1 MKKID
6 ILTLHLG
13 VGGIEEAVCN
23 LANMLSSDYKV
34 RIIAV
39 HKHITPHK
47 INKNVEVNFLID
59 SDAASLGNKLKGNL
73 FKNIWNLYI
82 KKGDIIRLII
92 DTLRAL
98 KVLFLKG
105 VVIKKYLKISDADV
119 KIVTNMYLLKKLNK
133 YGKGIKIYQEHGD
146 HTQNIKYLKTIKKY
160 TKNIDYVIPVS
171 KFIKNKYQ
179 TILNT
184 KVIYGPLC
192 VDYIAKENNS
202 LDTLN
207 LVSIGR
213 LAFEKG
219 FDDLIYIMKDLVKI
233 NKNIK
238 LHLVGDG
245 YLYQDL
251 HDKIE
256 ELGLENNIIMYGDLD
271 KKQIHKI
278 LKNASLYLMTSKEE
292 SFGLVLLEAFSFGI
306 PAISFDRAR
315 GAKEII
321 TNNKDGYL
329 IKNSDTNLYAK
340 KVIDILNDKKSL
352 KKLGNNA
359 YQKSLDFSYENIKKI
374 WLSIIEDIF
383 KMEE

>member
-13 VGGIEEAVCN
+13 VGGIEEAICN
-23 LANMLSSDYKV
+23 LASMLSNDYKV

-39 HKHITPHK
+39 HKYITPHK
-47 INKNVEVNFLID
+47 ISKNVEVNFLIN

-82 KKGDIIRLII
+82 KKGHIIRLLI

-105 VVIKKYLKISDADV
+105 IVIKNYLKTSDANMT
-119 KIVTNMYLLKKLNK
+119 IVTNMYLLKKLNN

-146 HTQNIKYLKTIKKY
+146 HTKNIKYLKSIKKY

-192 VDYIAKENNS
+192 VDYIAKEKNS
-202 LDTLN
+202 LNTLN

-213 LAFEKG
+213 LAYEKG

-256 ELGLENNIIMYGDLD
+256 ELGLENNIIMYGNLD

-292 SFGLVLLEAFSFGI
+292 SFGLVLLEAFAFGI

-321 TNNKDGYL
+321 TNDKNGYL
-329 IKNSDTNLYAK
+329 IKNNDTNLYVK
-340 KVIDILNDKKSL
+340 KVIDILNDQKAL

-359 YQKSLDFSYENIKKI
+359 YQKSLEFSYENIKKI

-383 KMEE
+383 K

>member
-23 LANMLSSDYKV
+23 LASMLSGDYKV

-47 INKNVEVNFLID
+47 ISKNVEVNFLIN

-82 KKGDIIRLII
+82 KKGHIIRLVI

-105 VVIKKYLKISDADV
+105 IVIKNYLKTSDANMT
-119 KIVTNMYLLKKLNK
+119 IVTNRYLLKKLNN

-146 HTQNIKYLKTIKKY
+146 HTKNIKYLKTIKKY

-184 KVIYGPLC
+184 NVIYGPLC
-192 VDYIAKENNS
+192 VDYIAKEKNTLN
-202 LDTLN
+202 TLN

-213 LAFEKG
+213 LASEKG
-219 FDDLIYIMKDLVKI
+219 FDDLIYIVKDLVKI

-238 LHLVGDG
+238 LHLIGDG

-256 ELGLENNIIMYGDLD
+256 EFGLENNIIMYGNLD
-271 KKQIHKI
+271 KNQIHKI

-292 SFGLVLLEAFSFGI
+292 SFGLVLLEAFAFGI

-315 GAKEII
+315 GANEII
-321 TNNKDGYL
+321 TNDKDGYL
-329 IKNSDTNLYAK
+329 IKNNDTNLYVK
-340 KVIDILNDKKSL
+340 KVIDILNDQKTL
-352 KKLGNNA
+352 KELGNNA
-359 YQKSLDFSYENIKKI
+359 YQKSLEFSYENIKKI
-374 WLSIIEDIF
+374 WLSIIEGIF
-383 KMEE
+383 K